1 MGEKDGKEKILSR
14 IEMYIQK
21 GGAKH
26 ESRKSDFEMQMTSF
40 KSQAFKSQAFKSAPC
55 QSLHRYT

>member
-26 ESRKSDFEMQMTSF
+26 ESRKSDFEMQMT
-40 KSQAFKSQAFKSAPC
+40 
-55 QSLHRYT
+55 